1 MIPNILIF
9 TSFYIFIIFS
19 VIGYGLF
26 FGKLVNKESTT
37 YNLGYSGLVGIFF
50 LIIYSYI
57 SHFFISHGLVHNSIL
72 LIIGIFLSVGFIIKN
87 SEKNFFYLIL
97 LIFLILYI
105 GLIIFKTH
113 DDFPY
118 YHFPYTYYLTQNSTF
133 IGIGI
138 FNHGFRTPSSL
149 FYLSSIFYLPFI
161 KYNLF
166 LMPAILILG
175 FVNLILL
182 SKIIKNFNLN
192 KIDYSTYLC
201 LLSLAFINIFFYRI
215 QEHGTDRSA
224 QILVF
229 ILFIDLL
236 LFVSFQS
243 NFKKNINNILIILG
257 LIISL
262 KSFYI
267 LYLLFIVPIF
277 YILYKDDKLNLIIQ
291 TIKTK
296 IFLLF
301 LLFFFIILFVNFL
314 NSSCLLYP
322 INFTCFD
329 NLNWSIGSNEVLK
342 MNNWYELWSKG
353 GAGPN
358 HRVENPDLYI
368 QNFNWLSN
376 WISIYFFN
384 KISDFLAGLLF
395 LLIIFFSIFYSK
407 TKIKIKN
414 NDYIFFIFGVV
425 IILFFEWFLNHPALR
440 YGGYCIIALLLFF
453 PFSLILEKFNNTHKN
468 LKIKFLSIILLI
480 FLIFFVRNFK
490 RIIDENEKYDY
501 KPLKDVYYRLDANHF
516 RINDTFNNLI
526 INYENCKLNTNEC
539 NIKLK
544 PKLDKFYKTYIFQTK
559 D

>member
-9 TSFYIFIIFS
+9 TSFYILIIFS

-26 FGKLVNKESTT
+26 FGKFVNKESTT

-57 SHFFISHGLVHNSIL
+57 SHFFISHGLLHNSIL
-72 LIIGIFLSVGFIIKN
+72 LIIGIFLSVAFIFKN
-87 SEKNFFYLIL
+87 SEKKFFLLIL
-97 LIFLILYI
+97 LVFLILYI

-118 YHFPYTYYLTQNSTF
+118 YHFPYSYYLTQNSTF

-243 NFKKNINNILIILG
+243 NFKKDINNILITLG

-267 LYLLFIVPIF
+267 LYLSFIIPIF
-277 YILYKDDKLNLIIQ
+277 YILYKEDKLNLIIQ

-368 QNFNWLSN
+368 QNLNWLSN

-395 LLIIFFSIFYSK
+395 LLIIFFFIFYSK

-414 NDYIFFIFGVV
+414 NDYRFFIFGVV
-425 IILFFEWFLNHPALR
+425 IILFFEWFWNHPALR

-480 FLIFFVRNFK
+480 FLIFFVRNFM

-501 KPLKDVYYRLDANHF
+501 KPLKDVYYRIDANHF

-526 INYENCKLNTNEC
+526 INYENCKLNTNKC
-539 NIKLK
+539 NTKLK
-544 PKLDKFYKTYIFQTK
+544 PKLDKFYKTYIFQTN

>member
-9 TSFYIFIIFS
+9 TSFYILIIFS

-26 FGKLVNKESTT
+26 FGKFVNKESTT

-57 SHFFISHGLVHNSIL
+57 SHFFISHGLLHNSIL
-72 LIIGIFLSVGFIIKN
+72 LIIGIFLSVAFIFKN
-87 SEKNFFYLIL
+87 SEKKFFLLIL
-97 LIFLILYI
+97 LVFLILYI

-118 YHFPYTYYLTQNSTF
+118 YHFPYSYYLTQNSTL

-368 QNFNWLSN
+368 QNLNWLSN

-395 LLIIFFSIFYSK
+395 LLIIFFFIFYSK

-414 NDYIFFIFGVV
+414 NDYRFFIFGVV
-425 IILFFEWFLNHPALR
+425 IILFFEWFWNHPALR

-480 FLIFFVRNFK
+480 FLIFFVRNFM

-501 KPLKDVYYRLDANHF
+501 KPLKDVYYRIDANHF

-526 INYENCKLNTNEC
+526 INYENCKLNTNKC
-539 NIKLK
+539 NTKLK
-544 PKLDKFYKTYIFQTK
+544 PKLDKFYKTYIFQTN

>member
-9 TSFYIFIIFS
+9 TSFYILIIFS

-26 FGKLVNKESTT
+26 FGKFVNKESTT

-57 SHFFISHGLVHNSIL
+57 SHFFISHGLLHNSIL
-72 LIIGIFLSVGFIIKN
+72 LIIGIFLSAAFIFKN
-87 SEKNFFYLIL
+87 SEKNFFFLIL
-97 LIFLILYI
+97 LVFLILYI

-118 YHFPYTYYLTQNSTF
+118 YHFPYSYYLTQNSTF

-243 NFKKNINNILIILG
+243 NFKKDINNILITLG

-267 LYLLFIVPIF
+267 LYLSFIIPIF
-277 YILYKDDKLNLIIQ
+277 YILYKEDKLNLIIQ

-395 LLIIFFSIFYSK
+395 LLIIFFFIFYSK

-414 NDYIFFIFGVV
+414 NDYRFFIFGVV
-425 IILFFEWFLNHPALR
+425 IILFFEWFWNHPALR

-480 FLIFFVRNFK
+480 FLIFFVRNFM

-501 KPLKDVYYRLDANHF
+501 KPLKDVYYRIDANHF

-526 INYENCKLNTNEC
+526 INYENCKLNTNKC
-539 NIKLK
+539 NTKLK
-544 PKLDKFYKTYIFQTK
+544 PKLDKFYKTYIFQTNN
-559 D
+559 

>member
-1 MIPNILIF
+1 MIPNFLIF
-9 TSFYIFIIFS
+9 TFFYILIIFS

-26 FGKLVNKESTT
+26 FGKLVNKESAT
-37 YNLGYSGLVGIFF
+37 YNLGYSGLIGIFF
-50 LIIYSYI
+50 LILYSYI
-57 SHFFISHGLVHNSIL
+57 SHFFISHGLIHNLIL
-72 LIIGIFLSVGFIIKN
+72 LIIGIFLSVFFIFKN
-87 SEKNFFYLIL
+87 SKNFFFYMML

-118 YHFPYTYYLTQNSTF
+118 YHFPYSYYLTQNNTL

-166 LMPAILILG
+166 LIPALLILG

-182 SKIIKNFNLN
+182 SKIAKNFNSN
-192 KIDYSTYLC
+192 KINYLSYLC

-236 LFVSFQS
+236 LFVGFQS
-243 NFKKNINNILIILG
+243 NFKNNISNILITLG

-267 LYLLFIVPIF
+267 LYLLFTVPIF
-277 YILYKDDKLNLIIQ
+277 YLLYKEDKLYLIIE

-301 LLFFFIILFVNFL
+301 LLLFCIILLVNFL
-314 NSSCLLYP
+314 NSSCLIYP

-329 NLNWSIGSNEVLK
+329 NLDWSIGSNEVLK

-353 GAGPN
+353 GAGPS
-358 HRVENPDLYI
+358 HRVENPGLYI
-368 QNFNWLSN
+368 QNLNWLSN

-384 KISDFLAGLLF
+384 KVSDFLLGLLF
-395 LLIIFFSIFYSK
+395 LMTSFFIIFYSK
-407 TKIKIKN
+407 TKIVIKN
-414 NDYIFFIFGVV
+414 NNYIFFIFWVV
-425 IILFFEWFLNHPALR
+425 IILFFEWFFNHPALR

-453 PFSLILEKFNNTHKN
+453 PLSLMLEKFKNTKKN
-468 LKIKFLSIILLI
+468 IKVKFLIIIALV
-480 FLIFFVRNFK
+480 FTIFFVRNYI
-490 RIIDENEKYDY
+490 RIIDENKKYDY
-501 KPLKDVYYRLDANHF
+501 RPIKEVYFKIDANHF

-526 INYENCKLNTNEC
+526 TNYENCKLNTNIC
-539 NIKLK
+539 NPKLK
-544 PKLDKFYKTYIFQTK
+544 PKLDKFYKTYIFQIN